1 MADIR
6 NNKPAEVHPNAPAEV
21 YPDTRTRQPFL
32 TELYPGSTPLPNEPQ
47 FKDPASVR
55 KEMKDRGVPF
65 INKVRYS
72 NRFTGSPNDQ
82 PVTATI
88 YTSNNNT
95 INSVTS
101 GLNPYRLPGSW
112 GAGIR
117 TPGTIAQH
125 TNTNTGG
132 RSIQLSGN
140 TVPYYPATAEIWRR
154 VTGSNVPTNKE
165 IVNIQA
171 GDPDYFDRAVRH
183 YTNVPGADYKR
194 AGLWRFPAEQMR
206 EYGNKTAIVPKIK
219 QASQDNAVWSPAEG
233 SIEVHRQE
241 AHKTPVGTEVGDK
254 KESVRSRIME
264 NNGVAENSNAG
275 LGKSYS
281 HEFNHSMSMPAQ
293 SPDNYEVEVGHD
305 RNFNITP
312 ESDPYWTIAPSGG
325 FVSSMYS
332 AAAAGDSVKYA
343 DKYGK
348 LRMRRGDDGA
358 RPRPPKHY
366 SRVPAVGTVAD
377 YAGFV
382 TPGSTPANPVFRRE
396 PVLYKG
402 EKYTDG
408 SDVGTYSY
416 AYNHNELTQGL
427 ISLNRAQ
434 HLLQQNIK
442 KNPQAYIDA
451 GIDPSALGQFMQM
464 PTFLKSPEQL
474 DQRMEFYHNHPEF
487 SVLLGHEPARII
499 PRYFMLEQE
508 RRNPKQSQEWRD
520 YHQDMFNF
528 TRANYFMARNGNN
541 QNPMDTGMGKL
552 YNNLA

>member
-6 NNKPAEVHPNAPAEV
+6 NNKPAEVRPNQPAEV
-21 YPDTRTRQPFL
+21 YPATRTRQPFL
-32 TELYPGSTPLPNEPQ
+32 TELYPGATSLPNAPQ
-47 FKDPASVR
+47 FKDPARVR
-55 KEMKDRGVPF
+55 KAMQERGVPF
-65 INKVRYS
+65 INNVHYS
-72 NRFTGSPNDQ
+72 NRFTGSPSDR

-88 YTSNNNT
+88 YARNNNAV
-95 INSVTS
+95 NSITS
-101 GLNPYRLPGSW
+101 RLNPHQLPGIL

-117 TPGTIAQH
+117 MHSPFVQH
-125 TNTNTGG
+125 NNTNDGV

-154 VTGSNVPTNKE
+154 VTGNNVPTNKE
-165 IVNIQA
+165 IVNIQS
-171 GDPDYFDRAVRH
+171 GDPDYFDKAVQH
-183 YTNVPGADYKR
+183 YTNVPGADYTR
-194 AGLWRFPAEQMR
+194 AGLWRFPTEQMR
-206 EYGNKTAIVPKIK
+206 EYGNKSAIVPKIK
-219 QASQDNAVWSPAEG
+219 QASKDNAYWDASEG
-233 SIEVHRQE
+233 SIDIHRQE
-241 AHKTPVGTEVGDK
+241 AYKTPDGMKVGDK
-254 KESVRSRIME
+254 KESARSRTMK

-281 HEFNHSMSMPAQ
+281 HEYNHSMSLPVL
-293 SPDNYEVEVGHD
+293 SPDNYEAESGHD

-312 ESDPYWTIAPSGG
+312 EIDYYWTVAPSGG
-325 FVSSMYS
+325 FVSPMYG
-332 AAAAGDSVKYA
+332 AAVSDDPGKYA
-343 DKYGK
+343 NSYGEVSSRK
-348 LRMRRGDDGA
+348 DDNSSRIKTPA
-358 RPRPPKHY
+358 HY
-366 SRVPAVGTVAD
+366 SRVPAVGTAAD
-377 YAGFV
+377 YAGF
-382 TPGSTPANPVFRRE
+382 TAPGAASANPVFRRA

-408 SDVGTYSY
+408 ADVGTYKY
-416 AYNHNELTQGL
+416 AYNHNEMTQGL

-434 HLLQQNIK
+434 HLLQQNMK

-451 GIDPSALGQFMQM
+451 GIDPSAMGQFMQM
-464 PTFLKSPEQL
+464 PTFLKSPAQL

-487 SVLLGHEPARII
+487 SVLLGNEPARII

-520 YHQDMFNF
+520 YHQDLFNF

>member
-6 NNKPAEVHPNAPAEV
+6 NNKPAEVRPNRPAEV
-21 YPDTRTRQPFL
+21 YPATRTSQPFL
-32 TELYPGSTPLPNEPQ
+32 TELYPGSTPLPDEPR
-47 FKDPASVR
+47 FKDPARVR
-55 KEMKDRGVPF
+55 GEMAERGVPF
-65 INKVRYS
+65 INTVHYS

-88 YTSNNNT
+88 YTSNNNN
-95 INSVTS
+95 IDSITS
-101 GLNPYRLPGSW
+101 SLNPYRLPGSR
-112 GAGIR
+112 GVGIR
-117 TPGTIAQH
+117 TLGPVAQH
-125 TNTNTGG
+125 KNTNAGG
-132 RSIQLSGN
+132 RSIQLSSN
-140 TVPYYPATAEIWRR
+140 TVPYYPATAEIWGR
-154 VTGSNVPTNKE
+154 VTGNNVPTNKE
-165 IVNIQA
+165 VVNIQA
-171 GDPDYFDRAVRH
+171 GDPDYFDKAAQH

-206 EYGNKTAIVPKIK
+206 EYGNKPAIVPKIE
-219 QASQDNAVWSPAEG
+219 QASQDNAYWDSTKG
-233 SIEVHRQE
+233 SIEIHRQE
-241 AHKTPVGTEVGDK
+241 VNKHQLSGVAGDK
-254 KESVRSRIME
+254 KDSAWSRIME

-281 HEFNHSMSMPAQ
+281 HEFNHSMSMPVL
-293 SPDNYEVEVGHD
+293 SPDDYEAEAGHD

-312 ESDPYWTIAPSGG
+312 ESDHYWTIAPSGG
-325 FVSSMYS
+325 FVSPMYS
-332 AAAAGDSVKYA
+332 GAAAGDSVKYA
-343 DKYGK
+343 DEYGK
-348 LRMRRGDDGA
+348 LSMRRGDDGA
-358 RPRPPKHY
+358 RPKPPKHY
-366 SRVPAVGTVAD
+366 SRVPAVGTAAD

-416 AYNHNELTQGL
+416 AYNHNEMTQGL
-427 ISLNRAQ
+427 MSLNRAQ
-434 HLLQQNIK
+434 HLLQQNMK

-451 GIDPSALGQFMQM
+451 GIDPSVMGQYLQM
-464 PTFLKSPEQL
+464 PTFLKSPAQL

-487 SVLLGHEPARII
+487 SVLLGREPARII

-541 QNPMDTGMGKL
+541 QSPMDTGMGKL